1 MRRRWR
7 PSCRRR
13 ARARPGRPR
22 TRARA
27 GAARAHPAAGRPR
40 RNALQNP
47 PEVRDYRR
55 KAGADDPSTSGCSLT
70 ITGPSAA
77 RRLQR
82 RAERADVPGV
92 VKRPALLTQVLAVNA
107 LLIAATVLA
116 ATVTVHLDPDA
127 VADRRRLGLLVG
139 AGVATV
145 LVNGCVLRRRFAPL
159 EQLIAAM
166 ESVDFS
172 ARRPAVPVPAGEVQ
186 EVARLRQA
194 YDRMLERVEIE
205 RTRTASAVL
214 QAQESERA
222 RVARDLHDEAN
233 QALTGVLLRL
243 QATAE
248 QAPAELRAELR
259 ETQGVATQAMEE
271 LLRLAR
277 KLRPAALDDL
287 GLEAALRTLV
297 AEFGRRAVV
306 DAALTVE
313 PGALD
318 ALDEEAQLVVYRVVQ
333 EGLSNVARHSGA
345 RRVRVS
351 AVREDGVTVVRVDD
365 DGCGFD
371 EHTTT
376 RGLGLTGMRERAVLA
391 GGRLAVL
398 SVPGEGTMVELRLGG
413 GA

>member
-1 MRRRWR
+1 
-7 PSCRRR
+7 
-13 ARARPGRPR
+13 
-22 TRARA
+22 
-27 GAARAHPAAGRPR
+27 
-40 RNALQNP
+40 
-47 PEVRDYRR
+47 
-55 KAGADDPSTSGCSLT
+55 
-70 ITGPSAA
+70 
-77 RRLQR
+77 
-82 RAERADVPGV
+82 
-92 VKRPALLTQVLAVNA
+92 
-107 LLIAATVLA
+107 
-116 ATVTVHLDPDA
+116 VHLDPNA
-127 VADRRRLGLLVG
+127 VADRRRLGLLVV
-139 AGVATV
+139 AVLATV

-166 ESVDFS
+166 ECVDFS
-172 ARRPAVPVPAGEVQ
+172 ARRPAISPPADEVQ

-194 YDRMLERVEIE
+194 YDRMLERLEIE

-297 AEFGRRAVV
+297 AEFGRRAVI

-351 AVREDGVTVVRVDD
+351 AVGEDGRTVVRVDD
-365 DGCGFD
+365 DGSGFD
-371 EHTTT
+371 ERTTT

-391 GGRLAVL
+391 GGRVAVL
-398 SVPGEGTMVELRLGG
+398 SVPGEGTMVELRLHRGE
-413 GA
+413 AS

>member
-1 MRRRWR
+1 
-7 PSCRRR
+7 
-13 ARARPGRPR
+13 
-22 TRARA
+22 
-27 GAARAHPAAGRPR
+27 
-40 RNALQNP
+40 
-47 PEVRDYRR
+47 
-55 KAGADDPSTSGCSLT
+55 
-70 ITGPSAA
+70 
-77 RRLQR
+77 
-82 RAERADVPGV
+82 

-107 LLIAATVLA
+107 ILIAATVLA
-116 ATVTVHLDPDA
+116 ATVTVHLDPDT
-127 VADRRRLGLLVG
+127 VADRRRLGLLVV
-139 AGVATV
+139 AVLATV
-145 LVNGCVLRRRFAPL
+145 LVNGFVLRRRFAPL

-172 ARRPAVPVPAGEVQ
+172 ARRPAMAAHAGEVQ

-194 YDRMLERVEIE
+194 YGRMLERLEVE

-248 QAPAELRAELR
+248 HAPAELRAELR

-277 KLRPAALDDL
+277 ELRPAALDDL
-287 GLEAALRTLV
+287 GLVAALETLV
-297 AEFGRRAVV
+297 ADFGRRAGV
-306 DAALTVE
+306 DAAFTAAS
-313 PGALD
+313 GALD
-318 ALDEEAQLVVYRVVQ
+318 VLAEDAQLVVYRVVQ

-351 AVREDGVTVVRVDD
+351 AVREDSATVVRIDD
-365 DGCGFD
+365 DGFGFD
-371 EHTTT
+371 ARTTA

-391 GGRLAVL
+391 GGRVAVL
-398 SVPGEGTMVELRLGG
+398 SVPGEGTLVELRIG
-413 GA
+413 GAA